1 MRTGFVGPV
10 LGGGIGA
17 KNDVGA
23 DRGPGHG
30 GHIFGGTKKVGDILP
45 DTPLVGYNPTK
56 APQPHG
62 TSLRSPRIYMGL

>member
-10 LGGGIGA
+10 FGDAIGA

-30 GHIFGGTKKVGDILP
+30 GLIFGGTKKVGDILP
-45 DTPLVGYNPTK
+45 DTL
-56 APQPHG
+56 
-62 TSLRSPRIYMGL
+62 LRML